1 MADEFVRIGQFE
13 EFCRGND
20 QRFLDLEK
28 KMDQGFAHAAKERE
42 HILEHLNQR
51 FDDLKESL
59 DHRFDGVNHRF
70 EGVNHRFDG
79 VNQRFD
85 GVNQRFDGV
94 NQRFDSL
101 EKMLIWHNRI
111 FLSILL
117 VILAGAVKYL
127 FFQG

>member
-13 EFCRGND
+13 QFCRGND

-28 KMDQGFAHAAKERE
+28 KMEQGFAPASKERG

-59 DHRFDGVNHRF
+59 DHRFDAVTESVNH
-70 EGVNHRFDG
+70 
-79 VNQRFD
+79 
-85 GVNQRFDGV
+85 RFDGV

-101 EKMLIWHNRI
+101 EKLLNWHNRI
-111 FLSILL
+111 LMGILL
-117 VILAGAVKYL
+117 MILAGLVKYL
-127 FFQG
+127 FFQS